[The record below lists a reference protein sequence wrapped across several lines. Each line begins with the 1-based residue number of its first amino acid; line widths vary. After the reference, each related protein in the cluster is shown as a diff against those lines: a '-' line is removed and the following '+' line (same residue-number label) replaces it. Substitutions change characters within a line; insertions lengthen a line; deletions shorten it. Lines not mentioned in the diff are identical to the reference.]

1 VKPATDM
8 SPTLRRTAR
17 PDGAP
22 AGARLAGQAVAV
34 VAILYL
40 AGMVTA
46 DFLLPTRYVLIDLYE
61 VAPLI
66 AATMLG
72 WRLTGTVGLLAVVA
86 GVVAAEFDDHD
97 LIAAPMLLRLAGVA
111 AAGLTAVFIAIVR
124 ERREQRLAAI
134 TEVAEVAE
142 HAIVRAAPI
151 VLPDLEVRTL
161 YRSASRLASVGGD
174 LYEAVSTPYGS
185 RLVIGDAKGKGLPAV
200 QLAAIVLGA
209 FRHAA
214 FSERD
219 LGRLATDLD
228 RTVAAFATEE
238 DFVTALIVEAA
249 DLEVRIVCCGHP
261 WPLIGP
267 PGYVRPIPLE
277 TGLPLGLGGP
287 RPVQVRGYPTRQIFV
302 AYTDGL
308 IESKNPGG
316 EVLDVAAIA
325 SAVQAAEPEAAV
337 EALDRLIRAHVAGH
351 VQDDVTILAMKR
363 IPD

>member
-1 VKPATDM
+1 M
-8 SPTLRRTAR
+8 
-17 PDGAP
+17 
-22 AGARLAGQAVAV
+22 AV
-34 VAILYL
+34 LYL
-40 AGMVTA
+40 VGIVTA

-66 AATMLG
+66 GATMLG
-72 WRLTGTVGLLAVVA
+72 WRLTGILGLMAVVA
-86 GVVAAEFDDHD
+86 GVLAAGFDDHD
-97 LIAAPMLLRLAGVA
+97 LTEAPMLLRLTGVAAAGVA
-111 AAGLTAVFIAIVR
+111 AAFIALVR

-142 HAIVRAAPI
+142 HAIVRSAPI

-200 QLAAIVLGA
+200 QLAAVVLGA

-214 FSERD
+214 LAEPD
-219 LGRLATDLD
+219 LGRLAVDLD
-228 RTVAAFATEE
+228 RTVTAFATDE

-267 PGYVRPIPLE
+267 PGYVRPIPLD
-277 TGLPLGLGGP
+277 TGLPLGLGGA
-287 RPVQVRGYPTRQIFV
+287 RPVQVRGFPTRQIFV

-308 IESKNPGG
+308 IESKNPAG
-316 EVLDVAAIA
+316 EVLDIAAIA
-325 SAVQAAEPEAAV
+325 SAVQSGEPDAAV
-337 EALDRLIRAHVAGH
+337 DAVDQLIRSHVAGR

-363 IPD
+363 LAG